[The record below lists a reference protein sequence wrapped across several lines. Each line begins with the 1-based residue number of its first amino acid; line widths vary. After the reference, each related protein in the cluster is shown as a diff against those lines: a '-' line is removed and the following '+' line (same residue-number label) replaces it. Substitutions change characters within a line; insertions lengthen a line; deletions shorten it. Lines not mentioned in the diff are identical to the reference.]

1 MLKLFKFEFR
11 KLFQSKSFWIC
22 TIISVLYSLLPAISN
37 KIWGYSRS
45 RYSLIIDSIPAIVCQ
60 IIIGVFIAIYVT
72 EDDETGAI
80 KTIYAKGFNRTKVF
94 ISKYIVSLFGT
105 LFMIFITMLLS
116 YLFGLIYWSDNTLY
130 QNTWF
135 EIVCKKMIIVIAFHA
150 VYYAFACAFSKII
163 PSIIFNVLGPYITV
177 VVLSLIE
184 SIISKALN
192 NTNIEFT
199 KYELSCLLLYP
210 ETISVNVYLVCSIYI
225 VVFIVIGYLLNRR
238 KEV

>member
-45 RYSLIIDSIPAIVCQ
+45 RYSLIIESIQAVVCQ

-72 EDDETGAI
+72 EDDETGAV

-105 LFMIFITMLLS
+105 LLLILITMLLS
-116 YLFGLIYWSDNTLY
+116 YLFGLICWSDNTLY
-130 QNTWF
+130 QDTWL
-135 EIVCKKMIIVIAFHA
+135 EIVCKKLLIVIAFHA
-150 VYYAFACAFSKII
+150 VYYAFTCAFSKII
-163 PSIIFNVLGPYITV
+163 PSILFNVLGPFVTV

-192 NTNIEFT
+192 NINIEFA
-199 KYELSCLLLYP
+199 KYELSCLLVYP
-210 ETISVNVYLVCSIYI
+210 ETVSVNVYLVCSIYI
-225 VVFIVIGYLLNRR
+225 VVFIVIGYILNRR